1 MNTKRLPHRRQ
12 GAKRCRVSKESL
24 CAFLCAFAPLRETF
38 FPVLSLLLLA
48 FIATNTTAQQS
59 PQPSPT
65 TDDSLGIYNIISSIE
80 FGGRGLSV
88 SGNDDKYRSDLNYG
102 NGVRLFD
109 SSFLLRSKETKGGP
123 FDEFLVNTSGWGGD
137 PYGYTRV
144 SVEKSGIYRFDAN
157 VRRSRYFN
165 ALTSFANPLNT
176 PVGQHT
182 SNTRHNFSDF
192 DLTVLPENNKL
203 RFYLGYSRDTREG
216 PGTST
221 ARYSGDEYQIDSDT
235 EARAN
240 DFRAGVDA
248 KLLGFDLSLFQG
260 ARYFHDNSSYTV
272 TQTNQGNN
280 PPPNTSRIDQLF
292 RETPV
297 QGTHFFTRFS
307 VHRLFARKLDFTGR
321 YVYLSARSR
330 YSFFEQVTGRQS
342 NGNLAVPQ
350 TATARGEAKR
360 PSSLGDIGVTFL
372 ATSKFRISNTFRYDN
387 FRINGEEPL
396 VDVLRQ
402 GTFAG
407 APLATVTTA
416 SFFARTTNYRR
427 FLNTIE
433 ADYQFNQSYSVHG
446 GYRFTDR
453 HIQLAQLDRT
463 TTPATRSETVDN
475 QTHAAIFGF
484 KAHPIKAWTIYFD
497 GEHGDADSVFTR
509 LANNDF
515 TNFRLRN
522 RVNVNNQLSFTFAV
536 ITRDNTNPADVITS
550 PTVPFG
556 TPAEALDVNVKSR
569 HFTSSVDWTPNSKF
583 SLSSGY
589 THMRVTS
596 IAGILLPISGQR
608 RVGESQYY
616 SRDNFFFFN
625 AFVRPTSRIT
635 LYAGYHI
642 NKDNGQGD
650 RVSPSNVILIDSYP
664 MSFQS
669 PETRVTVKLSR
680 LLDWNVGY
688 TYYNYKDQ
696 FFPVQNYRA
705 HLPYTSLRIYF
716 GRGE

>member
-1 MNTKRLPHRRQ
+1 MKRLNGPALYLA
-12 GAKRCRVSKESL
+12 GVMI
-24 CAFLCAFAPLRETF
+24 
-38 FPVLSLLLLA
+38 VLIAAIAQAQQATPSSSP
-48 FIATNTTAQQS
+48 ATNSTSTTAAAA
-59 PQPSPT
+59 
-65 TDDSLGIYNIISSIE
+65 DDNLGIYNVVSSLE
-80 FGGRGLSV
+80 LGVRGLSV
-88 SGNDDKYRSDLNYG
+88 SGSDNKYRSDLNYSP
-102 NGVRLFD
+102 GVRLFD
-109 SSFLLRSKETKGGP
+109 SSFFLRSRENSGGP

-137 PYGYTRV
+137 PHGYTRV
-144 SVEKSGIYRFDAN
+144 SIEKSGVYRFDAN

-192 DLTVLPENNKL
+192 DFTGLPENRNVK
-203 RFYLGYSRDTREG
+203 FYLGYSRDTREG
-216 PGTST
+216 PGTT
-221 ARYSGDEYQIDSDT
+221 TVRFGGDEYAVASNTDT
-235 EARAN
+235 RAN
-240 DFRAGVDA
+240 NFRAGIDA
-248 KLLGFDLSLFQG
+248 RLLGFDLSLLQG
-260 ARYFHDNSSYTV
+260 ARYFKDNSSSTV
-272 TQTNQGNN
+272 TLTNQGNN
-280 PPPNTSRIDQLF
+280 TTNTSRIDQLI
-292 RETPV
+292 REVPT

-307 VHRLFARKLDFTGR
+307 AHRLIAQKLDFTGR
-321 YVYLSARSR
+321 FIYLSGRSR
-330 YSFFEQVTGRQS
+330 YALFEQTSGRLA

-360 PSSLGDIGVTFL
+360 PSTIGDIGLTFL
-372 ATSKFRISNTFRYDN
+372 ATSKFRVSNTFRFDN

-402 GTFAG
+402 RTFAG
-407 APLATVTTA
+407 APLATVTTT

-427 FLNTIE
+427 FMNTIE
-433 ADYQFNQSYSVHG
+433 ADYQFNPSYSVHA

-453 HIQLAQLDRT
+453 HIELAHLDQT
-463 TTPATRSETVDN
+463 TTLVTRSEEVDN
-475 QTHAAIFGF
+475 QTHTAIFGL
-484 KAHPIKAWTIYFD
+484 KARPVKAWTIYFD

-522 RVNVNNQLSFTFAV
+522 RINANSQLSINFAF
-536 ITRDNTNPADVITS
+536 ISKDNTNPTDVITS
-550 PTVPFG
+550 PNVPFG
-556 TPAEALDVNVKSR
+556 TPPGALDVNIQSR
-569 HFTSSVDWTPNSKF
+569 HFTSSVDWTPNGKF

-596 IAGILLPISGQR
+596 IAGILLPIGGQR
-608 RVGESQYY
+608 RVGESQYF

-625 AFVRPTSRIT
+625 TFIRPTSRVT
-635 LYAGYHI
+635 LYAGYNI
-642 NKDNGQGD
+642 NKDSGQGD

-669 PETRVTVKLSR
+669 PEARLTLRLNRV
-680 LLDWNVGY
+680 LDWNVGY
-688 TYYNYKDQ
+688 TYYNYSDK
-696 FFPVQNYRA
+696 FFPVQNYHA